1 MAFVV
6 PSAYMLLMLSV
17 LGLYGVVDGGRP
29 AVVNI
34 GAVLSYD
41 STIGRVAKVAIEAAV
56 DAINANKDILKGT
69 RLNLVAANSN
79 CSAFIGMFAA
89 LKVLDK
95 EVVTLIGPQSS
106 VIAHMLSYFSAKFQ
120 VPLVSFADTDPSLS
134 SLQYPYFVRMT
145 QSDSYQMHAMADLII
160 SYGWKQVIAV
170 FIDDDYG
177 RNGVYALDD
186 ELTKRKLRI
195 SYKIALP
202 VGASRYKILE
212 LLQSSKAVGRRV
224 YVVHASPDSGL
235 DIFHAAQELQMMTND
250 FVWLATDWLSTIL
263 DTFELNK
270 ASQLNYLQGVVG
282 FQHYIPQSAQKNAF
296 ESRWNKLHR
305 NGVASSKLNTY
316 AFYAYDTVW
325 AVAYAINDFL
335 ASSGNITFSSNH
347 QIGDTRGKV
356 NIDKIK
362 PFDGGHLLL
371 QKLLL
376 LNTTGSS
383 GPIRFDSNR
392 NLMSGAYEVINI
404 YGSTM
409 HTVGYWTNFT
419 GLSASPSKTLRA
431 SDPRN
436 LISNQ
441 VLTNITWP
449 GGSTTIPRGWVPST
463 RERPLRIG
471 VPRRVSYIQFVN
483 ISIDNT
489 TFQGYCI
496 DVFKEA
502 LKLLPYEVPYQF
514 VPFGDGKATPK
525 YWTLV
530 NLVADNQI
538 DALVGDISIAPN
550 RTRIVDFTQPYIS
563 SGLVIVVPTKSTK
576 SSAWVFLRPFTVGLW
591 CVTGVFFFLIGIV
604 IWILEHRV
612 NKDFRG
618 SPKRQCITIFLF
630 SFSTLFHSEQEETL
644 STLGRFVLMVW
655 FFLLMVVTSSYTASL
670 TSFLTVQQLQSPIHG
685 IDSLIASNEP
695 IGYQEGS
702 FAWSYMANNL
712 KIPRARLIPLR
723 NPDAYENSL
732 LLGPKNGGVA
742 AIVDELPYVEI
753 FLATKTGFGIVGQ
766 PFTNNG
772 WGFAFQR
779 DSPLAVDISRAILQ
793 LSENGD
799 LQRIHMKW
807 FCQGTCTS
815 HSASI
820 SEPNQLHLNS
830 FWGLFLVCGIVTIA
844 ALLLFLLRAIR
855 QFIRYNKNK
864 RDEASMTSIA
874 KTFYSFIDFIDA
886 KEEAAKNMF
895 RHQQCSSQPQA
906 S

>member
-1 MAFVV
+1 MLQYGKRFCLAIRKQQFLMAFVV

-17 LGLYGVVDGGRP
+17 LGLYGIVDGGRP

-145 QSDSYQMHAMADLII
+145 QSDSYQMHAMADLIA

-282 FQHYIPQSAQKNAF
+282 FQQYIPQSAQKNAF

-305 NGVASSKLNTY
+305 NVVASSKLNTY

-362 PFDGGHLLL
+362 TFDGGHLLL

-383 GPIRFDSNR
+383 GHIRFDSNR
-392 NLMSGAYEVINI
+392 NLMSGAYKVINI

-530 NLVADNQI
+530 NLVADNKI

-618 SPKRQCITIFLF
+618 SPKRQCITIFLRRNF
-630 SFSTLFHSEQEETL
+630 EHPWEICVDGLVL
-644 STLGRFVLMVW
+644 SSDGGDIKLYCKLDII
-655 FFLLMVVTSSYTASL
+655 SHYA
-670 TSFLTVQQLQSPIHG
+670 H
-685 IDSLIASNEP
+685 
-695 IGYQEGS
+695 
-702 FAWSYMANNL
+702 
-712 KIPRARLIPLR
+712 
-723 NPDAYENSL
+723 ENSL

-766 PFTNNG
+766 PFTHNG

-799 LQRIHMKW
+799 LQQIHKKW

-815 HSASI
+815 HRASI

-844 ALLLFLLRAIR
+844 ALLLFLLKAIR